1 MMTDRRHFTR
11 FAAMVMTLERANSF
25 ALAERT

>member
-1 MMTDRRHFTR
+1 MMTDRRHSTR
-11 FAAMVMTLERANSF
+11 FAAIPMTLAQANSF